1 MVSVSRAWHSGDEPP
16 TSCELNRTRWF
27 REQDPLVGPGFLVI
41 RRVLKGDLQSMGPM
55 KSDEIDE
62 IVLGRRF
69 EIQVPRRKGRGF
81 KSHDGV
87 GLATFGTDGI
97 CHAKYSLCIVDMGP
111 QGTHGF
117 QSQI

>member
-27 REQDPLVGPGFLVI
+27 REQDPLV
-41 RRVLKGDLQSMGPM
+41 GPM

-111 QGTHGF
+111 QGTYGF
-117 QSQI
+117 QRQI